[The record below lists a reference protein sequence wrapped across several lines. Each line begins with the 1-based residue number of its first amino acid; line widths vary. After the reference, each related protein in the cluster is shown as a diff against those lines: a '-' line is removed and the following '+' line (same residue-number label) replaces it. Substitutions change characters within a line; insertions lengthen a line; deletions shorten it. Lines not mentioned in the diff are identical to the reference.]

1 MRVLQEGGNAVDA
14 AVATAAALS
23 VVMPDMIGP
32 LGYGFALIAMADAP
46 APVVCDMNGVAPRA
60 VDRKAF
66 ADAVRGPV
74 PGARARTGP
83 IVRGPRSSTVP
94 GNLRGWEAMLQR
106 HGRRTLAAVLQPAVE
121 YAEQGRPLDPEGA
134 GHIKR
139 HVGELGSVPSWA
151 EVFLVDG
158 VAPPAGHRLVMRRLA
173 ATLRTIAAHGA
184 DAAYVGDIGDEIAR
198 FFAESGGWIGRDDL
212 AAYRVQWKAPI
223 ATTYRD
229 VLVYGA
235 PPAASSLT
243 WMQILKILEGYDL
256 AAMGHNSTRYLHT
269 VVEATK
275 RAYLDTYRFVGDPD
289 VVDVPV
295 ARLLGAEHA
304 AVVRQGIG
312 ATAWSPSQAA
322 TATATDARPVG
333 STTHLNVIDGDGNVV
348 SMTNT
353 LGAFF
358 GGGMMAG
365 GTGMLINDGMD
376 WFDADLSPWTGEPS
390 PTAVGPGRR
399 PRNTLAPG
407 ILYRGGRPCLA
418 IGGAGA
424 ETTMSGV
431 LQPIVNVLDF
441 GMDVQSANDAPRF
454 RWGDMMYYTLG
465 TQLRLEAGIPEA
477 TRRELAALGHDL
489 VPLAVEPKP
498 VAGATNALLYDA
510 SSGLIVTSA
519 NRRGRDAA
527 AAY

>member
-1 MRVLQEGGNAVDA
+1 VDA

-60 VDRKAF
+60 VDAKAF
-66 ADAVRGPV
+66 ADAVRGAA
-74 PGARARTGP
+74 PGVRARTGP

-94 GNLRGWEAMLQR
+94 GPLRGWEAMLQR
-106 HGRRTLAAVLQPAVE
+106 HGRRTLAAVLQPAID
-121 YAEQGRPLDPEGA
+121 YAEHGRPLDPEGA
-134 GHIKR
+134 GHIRR
-139 HVGELGSVPSWA
+139 HVAELGSVPSWA
-151 EVFLVDG
+151 DVFLVG
-158 VAPPAGHRLVMRRLA
+158 GEAPAAGHRLVMRRLA
-173 ATLRTIAAHGA
+173 ATLRTIAADGA
-184 DAAYVGDIGDEIAR
+184 DAAYTGEIGDDIAR
-198 FFAESGGWIGRDDL
+198 FFAESGGWIGREDL

-223 ATTYRD
+223 TTTYRD
-229 VLVYGA
+229 VVVYGA

-243 WMQILKILEGYDL
+243 WMQILTILEGYDL

-269 VVEATK
+269 LVEATK

-289 VVDVPV
+289 FVDVPV
-295 ARLLGAEHA
+295 ARLLGAAHA
-304 AVVRQGIG
+304 AAARDTIG
-312 ATAWSPSQAA
+312 AAAWTPSAAA
-322 TATATDARPVG
+322 TGGMADARPVG

-348 SMTNT
+348 AMTNT

-358 GGGMMAG
+358 GGGMTAG
-365 GTGMLINDGMD
+365 ATGMLINDGMD
-376 WFDADLSPWTGEPS
+376 WFDADVSLWTGEPS

-407 ILYRGGRPCLA
+407 ILYRAGRPYLA
-418 IGGAGA
+418 VGGAGA

-441 GMDVQSANDAPRF
+441 GMDVQAANDAPRF

-465 TQLRLEAGIPEA
+465 TQLRLEPGIPDT
-477 TRRELAALGHDL
+477 TRRELAALGHDV
-489 VPLAVEPKP
+489 VPLSAEPKP
-498 VAGATNALLYDA
+498 VVGATNALLYDA
-510 SSGLIVTSA
+510 TSGLIITSA